1 MSLTGA
7 LVARSTYSRNSY
19 VNRVGST
26 MPSCLHSCS
35 LRCTRYVRMHSLYR
49 TYGHVEVRGVLIF
62 ASKITPGTMM
72 ATPSRRPRPTR
83 KMNVASIGSC
93 ILLLAKIGLASA
105 FVSSPTVLSLSSSS
119 WSSSPS
125 VLRLSS
131 SEQQPVEAPPTTP
144 DAPAS
149 KMVKNENVD
158 PSTEWELDCY
168 SRPVLVDGKKLW
180 EVLITDSSGS
190 FRVCETLAS
199 NK

>member
-1 MSLTGA
+1 MLNIES
-7 LVARSTYSRNSY
+7 RSAW
-19 VNRVGST
+19 
-26 MPSCLHSCS
+26 CS
-35 LRCTRYVRMHSLYR
+35 LLLPKR
-49 TYGHVEVRGVLIF
+49 
-62 ASKITPGTMM
+62 PGTMM
-72 ATPSRRPRPTR
+72 STPSRRPRPTR
-83 KMNVASIGSC
+83 KMNIVSVGSC
-93 ILLLAKIGLASA
+93 ILLLAKIGLGFA
-105 FVSSPTVLSLSSSS
+105 FVSSPAALPQSSSS
-119 WSSSPS
+119 WSPSPS
-125 VLRLSS
+125 ALRLSS

-149 KMVKNENVD
+149 KMVKNDSVE

>member
-1 MSLTGA
+1 MPRRSAWCRWRSFLPQKRPGSMMS
-7 LVARSTYSRNSY
+7 
-19 VNRVGST
+19 
-26 MPSCLHSCS
+26 
-35 LRCTRYVRMHSLYR
+35 
-49 TYGHVEVRGVLIF
+49 
-62 ASKITPGTMM
+62 
-72 ATPSRRPRPTR
+72 TPSRRPRPTR
-83 KMNVASIGSC
+83 KMNIVSVGSC
-93 ILLLAKIGLASA
+93 ILLLANIGLASA
-105 FVSSPTVLSLSSSS
+105 FVSSPAALPQSSSS

-125 VLRLSS
+125 SALRLSS
-131 SEQQPVEAPPTTP
+131 EQPVEAPATAP

-149 KMVKNENVD
+149 KMVKNDNVD

>member
-1 MSLTGA
+1 MLNMHA
-7 LVARSTYSRNSY
+7 E
-19 VNRVGST
+19 GSAW
-26 MPSCLHSCS
+26 CS
-35 LRCTRYVRMHSLYR
+35 FLPKKR
-49 TYGHVEVRGVLIF
+49 
-62 ASKITPGTMM
+62 PGTMM
-72 ATPSRRPRPTR
+72 STPSRRPRPTR
-83 KMNVASIGSC
+83 KMNIVRVGSC
-93 ILLLAKIGLASA
+93 ILLLANIGLASA
-105 FVSSPTVLSLSSSS
+105 FVSSLPQSSSS

-125 VLRLSS
+125 SALRLSS
-131 SEQQPVEAPPTTP
+131 EQPVEAPATAP

-149 KMVKNENVD
+149 KMVKNDNVD

>member
-1 MSLTGA
+1 MRGWCRWRSFLPQKRPGSMMS
-7 LVARSTYSRNSY
+7 
-19 VNRVGST
+19 
-26 MPSCLHSCS
+26 
-35 LRCTRYVRMHSLYR
+35 
-49 TYGHVEVRGVLIF
+49 
-62 ASKITPGTMM
+62 
-72 ATPSRRPRPTR
+72 TPSRRPRPTR
-83 KMNVASIGSC
+83 KMNIVSVGSC
-93 ILLLAKIGLASA
+93 ILLLAKIGLGSA
-105 FVSSPTVLSLSSSS
+105 FVSSPAALPQSSSS
-119 WSSSPS
+119 WSPSPS
-125 VLRLSS
+125 ALRLSS

-149 KMVKNENVD
+149 KMVKNDSVE